1 MGAVAKCDSFGR
13 TIGLSRC
20 SRCSQLNEQKMTH
33 LFTTEGSRMIQ
44 LLTILI
50 GLHSLWLVDSYIPAG
65 KTALSSKLFAWGAGG
80 SGGYRGGGGGGGGG
94 RPSGGRS
101 GSRDRGGRFGGG
113 GGRGRMDT
121 SAKLRFSQTIKID
134 PNSKAAIDSIDFS
147 EKTMNVLKEKGFEY
161 LTPVQS
167 QSYSYV
173 YSGVDVVARSR
184 TGTGLTVSI

>member
-1 MGAVAKCDSFGR
+1 
-13 TIGLSRC
+13 
-20 SRCSQLNEQKMTH
+20 
-33 LFTTEGSRMIQ
+33 
-44 LLTILI
+44 
-50 GLHSLWLVDSYIPAG
+50 
-65 KTALSSKLFAWGAGG
+65 
-80 SGGYRGGGGGGGGG
+80 
-94 RPSGGRS
+94 
-101 GSRDRGGRFGGG
+101 
-113 GGRGRMDT
+113 MDT